1 MVSFEYLASSNKNQ
15 VTKTCDNCC
24 EQIEWDQFEQVS
36 NETAPIK
43 YKNLSDNK
51 SFNSFNKSKLLL
63 SRLRI
68 RHNTTF
74 SAI

>member
-51 SFNSFNKSKLLL
+51 SFNKSKLLL